1 MKALLQFIAGFK
13 EFQATHSMAA
23 AEEAASRPLNIN
35 LPEFELCEVD
45 VPPVEVPPFKYSML
59 ARGAREV
66 FQIDYM

>member
-1 MKALLQFIAGFK
+1 MKALLQFIARFK

-45 VPPVEVPPFKYSML
+45 APPVEVPPVKYSL
-59 ARGAREV
+59 RTIGPQEV
-66 FQIDYM
+66 FQADYM